1 MSCRLRLP
9 HCRRGGYD
17 RYSATTPK
25 RRPTMVW
32 LIRELKRFVKWVAI
46 FLGASLLLVLG
57 IFVFRNQIG
66 GTINRLE
73 QQVKEDAQR
82 ERKERDEAWQKWW
95 DDHQTVDNGGK
106 QPSNKGKPKEP
117 PAPGWENGFKA
128 GYMTGY
134 SAAAGGAVKPS
145 GAEVDA
151 LARGQATKENVP
163 EGERTAWKM
172 GFSTGWT
179 FGWSKGK

>member
-1 MSCRLRLP
+1 
-9 HCRRGGYD
+9 
-17 RYSATTPK
+17 
-25 RRPTMVW
+25 MVW
-32 LIRELKRFVKWVAI
+32 LIRELKRFVKWMAI
-46 FLGASLLLVLG
+46 IFGGLIALVIAVWFLTPHMDELG
-57 IFVFRNQIG
+57 R
-66 GTINRLE
+66 RLE
-73 QQVKEDAQR
+73 K
-82 ERKERDEAWQKWW
+82 ERKEEARAKQQAYEDGWKKWW
-95 DDHQTVDNGGK
+95 DEHQTVDNGGK

-128 GYMTGY
+128 GYMAGY
-134 SAAAGGAVKPS
+134 SAAAGGVVKPA

>member
-1 MSCRLRLP
+1 
-9 HCRRGGYD
+9 
-17 RYSATTPK
+17 
-25 RRPTMVW
+25 MVW

-46 FLGASLLLVLG
+46 IFGGLIALVIAVWFLTPHMDELG
-57 IFVFRNQIG
+57 R
-66 GTINRLE
+66 RLE
-73 QQVKEDAQR
+73 KEQKEEARAKQQAYEDGW
-82 ERKERDEAWQKWW
+82 KKWW
-95 DDHQTVDNGGK
+95 DEHQTVDNGGK

-117 PAPGWENGFKA
+117 PAPGWEKGFKA

>member
-1 MSCRLRLP
+1 M
-9 HCRRGGYD
+9 
-17 RYSATTPK
+17 A
-25 RRPTMVW
+25 W

-134 SAAAGGAVKPS
+134 SAAAGGVVKPS